1 MENENLEKFVSAADE
16 GRLVEAAKL
25 HAETEEGKEMKGED
39 LIKKAIQSV
48 AQTSPIPPDAN
59 SDATQNPLTAYTAE
73 ESEDVKQ
80 KIENLL
86 QIAASDGL
94 VKAAEEARRSSP
106 FILDA
111 FHDALAAKVY
121 PYLKEKGLIK

>member
-1 MENENLEKFVSAADE
+1 MGNENLEKFISAADE

-25 HAETEEGKEMKGED
+25 HAEAEEGKEMKGED

-48 AQTSPIPPDAN
+48 AQTSPIPRGVN

-73 ESEDVKQ
+73 ESEEIKQ

-86 QIAASDGL
+86 QIAASAGL